1 MPFNTLHVPDH
12 LPAQTCQA
20 INAMLHACL
29 VQTCGVHPDDD
40 FCLVSRY
47 AEQDMMLHPTFLGC
61 RDPSNTIVIE
71 IVLLGGRT
79 DEQKEAMQA
88 PPGLTPPPATP
99 ALPVAPAVHQPA
111 SHMPPRMTSDP
122 AILELRSELQIL
134 RREVDTLRKL
144 IDASA
149 DKEPKQ

>member
-29 VQTCGVHPDDD
+29 VQTCGVHPDHD

-79 DEQKEAMQA
+79 DEQKEALYASVRQGLADMGFA
-88 PPGLTPPPATP
+88 PGNAIIFIVENRAIDWSFGEAGSVKR
-99 ALPVAPAVHQPA
+99 ALG
-111 SHMPPRMTSDP
+111 M
-122 AILELRSELQIL
+122 
-134 RREVDTLRKL
+134 
-144 IDASA
+144 
-149 DKEPKQ
+149 